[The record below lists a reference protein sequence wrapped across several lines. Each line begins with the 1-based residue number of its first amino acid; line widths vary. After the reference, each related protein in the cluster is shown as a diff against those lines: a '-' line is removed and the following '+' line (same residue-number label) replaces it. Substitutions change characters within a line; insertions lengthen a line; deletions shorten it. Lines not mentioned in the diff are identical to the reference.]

1 MEPAF
6 RSFGRQQFNRALS
19 AARLPQ
25 AETAVHLA
33 AELAGERLDFGE
45 ASRDFEKQQ
54 AKRVSP
60 FAVVLFPRVL
70 ASLNKAG
77 LDWWACMWASRDTV
91 KAPRLAC
98 VKVPPSVTYTPPRN
112 SPQLRDQFPHRAAQ
126 TFRGFNSRCLML
138 NVPMASACPTIA
150 AARTC

>member
-54 AKRVSP
+54 AKRSRHLPSCSFHAFSP
-60 FAVVLFPRVL
+60 ASIRPGWIGGHACGL
-70 ASLNKAG
+70 AETP
-77 LDWWACMWASRDTV
+77 SRHHV
-91 KAPRLAC
+91 
-98 VKVPPSVTYTPPRN
+98 
-112 SPQLRDQFPHRAAQ
+112 
-126 TFRGFNSRCLML
+126 
-138 NVPMASACPTIA
+138 
-150 AARTC
+150 